1 MWLLPGITTMSMELY
16 RSADHVCMLFSDL
29 VRSEDGDAVQANQC
43 LIVHR
48 GRGMLL
54 DPGGNL
60 TYSDLLMTMGRY
72 CLPKDLDYL
81 FASHADPDIVASL
94 PRWMLNSQARV
105 LIPSMWA
112 RFVPHFAT
120 GRVAP
125 ERIIGISDRGGR
137 VNLAGCELLILP
149 AHYLHSEGNLQVYD
163 PVSKLLFS
171 GDLGTSVLPT
181 GQSVTP
187 VTDFRAHIGHM
198 QRFHTRYMVCN
209 RALRF
214 WADMVSDLDV
224 AGIVPQH
231 GAPMLGRAMVSE
243 FIAWVREL
251 RCGTD
256 LIDETTYRVPPREA
270 LIA

>member
-1 MWLLPGITTMSMELY
+1 MSVELY
-16 RSADHVCMLFSDL
+16 RSPEHLCMLFSDL
-29 VRSEDGDAVQANQC
+29 VRSDDGEAVQANQC

-60 TYSDLLMTMGRY
+60 TYSDLLMSMGRH

-94 PRWMLNSQARV
+94 PRWMLNSNARV

-120 GRVAP
+120 GRIAP
-125 ERIIGISDRGGR
+125 ERIIGVGDRGGR
-137 VNLAGCELLILP
+137 LRLNGAEIILLP
-149 AHYLHSEGNLQVYD
+149 AHYLHAEGNLQVYD
-163 PVSKLLFS
+163 PTSKLLFS

-181 GQSVTP
+181 GLP
-187 VTDFRAHIGHM
+187 VQPVRDFEAHVPLM
-198 QRFHTRYMVCN
+198 LRFHTRYMVCN
-209 RALRF
+209 RALRL
-214 WADMVSDLDV
+214 WADMVEQLEIE
-224 AGIVPQH
+224 GIVPQH
-231 GAPMLGRAMVSE
+231 GAPLLGRGLVRAFV
-243 FIAWVREL
+243 AWVREL

-256 LIDETTYRVPPREA
+256 LIDADTYRVPPRESVVA
-270 LIA
+270 